1 METIEKIL
9 DVGCAKKKIL
19 VLEDEKEK
27 LARKQKQLET
37 RLEENRADLKKK
49 LNNLYISLSNELAQ
63 YVFGDEHKVR
73 LTDDHD
79 SALYESLAY
88 GYDLRFYPEFKI
100 QLIDRKRSKMRLCM
114 CWNLNYDKKKV
125 IYETKFNPDEIK
137 DEKQI
142 EKFYE
147 KFLRA
152 LNKYECEIYS
162 PARSAVKFGDFM
174 NLAD

>member
-1 METIEKIL
+1 
-9 DVGCAKKKIL
+9 
-19 VLEDEKEK
+19 
-27 LARKQKQLET
+27 
-37 RLEENRADLKKK
+37 
-49 LNNLYISLSNELAQ
+49 
-63 YVFGDEHKVR
+63 
-73 LTDDHD
+73 
-79 SALYESLAY
+79 
-88 GYDLRFYPEFKI
+88 
-100 QLIDRKRSKMRLCM
+100 MRLCM
-114 CWNLNYDKKKV
+114 CWNLNYDEKKV

-147 KFLRA
+147 KFMRA